1 MQLAPWPSC
10 TEFSAQ
16 ASVLDGEDAGALSS
30 SAVVGCTTRTERSR
44 EEQQLWGFHGS
55 QRAVHDYSEQG
66 CALVGLCLSMCE
78 VGVRAGA
85 SVICNG
91 RVRARV
97 WVVVSQC
104 ELVDPR

>member
-1 MQLAPWPSC
+1 MQWR
-10 TEFSAQ
+10 
-16 ASVLDGEDAGALSS
+16 ASGYQGHQVVAL
-30 SAVVGCTTRTERSR
+30 VN
-44 EEQQLWGFHGS
+44 
-55 QRAVHDYSEQG
+55 SEQG

-91 RVRARV
+91 HVRARV